1 MFRLLPKMQKRV
13 CARIC
18 IPLKHQTVTVCLPR
32 FTPAIIYIRPGWA
45 LEKLC
50 LRESKLIQHQ
60 PDKINQTMT
69 SRISMSLKTFQHT
82 LFIFSGFALS
92 LISCNQEV
100 KNTDPLDNYT
110 DWAIYRGDKK
120 GIQYSELDQINKG
133 NVKEL
138 SVAWEYHH
146 GKPEGPSMYS
156 SLPAPLASSSIR
168 RANAPRKPLI
178 LNREFLSTSSSA
190 SRLEASARSSTE
202 PFTVRSAGRP

>member
-1 MFRLLPKMQKRV
+1 
-13 CARIC
+13 
-18 IPLKHQTVTVCLPR
+18 
-32 FTPAIIYIRPGWA
+32 
-45 LEKLC
+45 
-50 LRESKLIQHQ
+50 
-60 PDKINQTMT
+60 MT
-69 SRISMSLKTFQHT
+69 SRINMSLKTFQHT

-156 SLPAPLASSSIR
+156 NPIIIDGLLYFTTPTLDAVCINATTGKEVWRFVS
-168 RANAPRKPLI
+168 ANFI
-178 LNREFLSTSSSA
+178 
-190 SRLEASARSSTE
+190 
-202 PFTVRSAGRP
+202 